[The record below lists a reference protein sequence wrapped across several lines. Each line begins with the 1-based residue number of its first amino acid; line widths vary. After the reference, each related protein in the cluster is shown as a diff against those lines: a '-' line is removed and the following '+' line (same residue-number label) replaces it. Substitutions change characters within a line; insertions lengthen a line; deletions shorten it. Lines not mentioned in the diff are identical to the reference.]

1 MAKQTIRAGK
11 SQSPDDPEESKR
23 FIEDAERIGAD
34 DPDALDRAL
43 KKIAKKKQELKDK
56 R

>member
-1 MAKQTIRAGK
+1 MPRKPAPK
-11 SQSPDDPEESKR
+11 PDDPEESKR

-43 KKIAKKKQELKDK
+43 KKLAKQKQEPGGKGG
-56 R
+56 